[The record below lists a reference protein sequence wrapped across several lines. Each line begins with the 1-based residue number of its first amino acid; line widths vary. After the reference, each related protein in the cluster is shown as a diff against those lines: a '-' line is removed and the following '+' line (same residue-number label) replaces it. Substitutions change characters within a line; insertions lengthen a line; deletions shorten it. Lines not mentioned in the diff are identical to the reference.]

1 MWKIL
6 VVSDSHGDNAAVYRA
21 MEKAGDFNSL
31 IHLGD
36 VGANWREIEGRC
48 PWPAYFVRGNCD
60 YDLDLK
66 QALVLSFGEHRIY
79 CTHGHMQEVS
89 GGLNILRYSALENEC
104 DIALYGHTHVPFL
117 IEAKEGVRD
126 VTILNPGSIS
136 RPRQEGRKYT
146 FAVITIEDD
155 GGVQYR
161 FDDIGQA

>member
-6 VVSDSHGDNAAVYRA
+6 VVSDSHGNDKAVYEA

-36 VGANWREIEGRC
+36 VGANWREIQGKC

-60 YDLDLK
+60 YDHELK
-66 QALVLSFGEHRIY
+66 QVNILQFGEHRIY
-79 CTHGHMQEVS
+79 CTHGHMQGVHA
-89 GGLNILRYSALENEC
+89 GLNILRYTALENEC

-117 IEAKEGVRD
+117 DVAED

-136 RPRQEGRKYT
+136 RPRQDDDKKT
-146 FAVITIEDD
+146 FAVITIPDE
-155 GGVQYR
+155 GPVEFT
-161 FDDIGQA
+161 FDDIGTW